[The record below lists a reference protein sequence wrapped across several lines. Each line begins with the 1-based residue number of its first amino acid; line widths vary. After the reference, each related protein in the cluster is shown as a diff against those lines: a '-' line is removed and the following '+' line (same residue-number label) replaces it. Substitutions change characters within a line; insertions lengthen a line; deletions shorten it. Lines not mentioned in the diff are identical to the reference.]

1 MNNVQHSPSSVMQ
14 RCPVLFLGS
23 SVTYGSAAGGW
34 SFADALAEQYGLP
47 IVKEA
52 VSGTTLVND
61 SDQSYIA
68 RMLRL
73 LADLKPAALVC
84 QLSTNDAAQGK
95 PLGEISPGT
104 APADFDQHTITGAME
119 FIIAHARET
128 WGCPVFFYTGTRF
141 DSPAYAQMVIR
152 LQELAA
158 KWSISL
164 IDLWNDPAMNA
175 VAPQDYARYMH
186 DPVHPTREGYLTWWT
201 PCFAAALHDYL

>member
-1 MNNVQHSPSSVMQ
+1 MENSPRSLSAK
-14 RCPVLFLGS
+14 RLPVLFLGS

-47 IVKEA
+47 ILKEA
-52 VSGTTLVND
+52 VSGTTLVDDN
-61 SDQSYIA
+61 DQSYIA
-68 RMLRL
+68 RLLRL
-73 LADLKPAALVC
+73 PADVHPAALVC

-95 PLGEISPGT
+95 PLGEIRPGMSPDG
-104 APADFDQHTITGAME
+104 FDPHTITGAME

-141 DSPAYAQMVIR
+141 DSPAYARMVVR

-158 KWSISL
+158 KWPITL

-175 VAPQDYARYMH
+175 VSPQDYARYMH

-201 PCFAAALHDYL
+201 PRFARALRAYL

>member
-1 MNNVQHSPSSVMQ
+1 MENSLHSSSIS
-14 RCPVLFLGS
+14 RRPVLFLGS

-34 SFADALAEQYGLP
+34 SFADALAEQYSLP

-61 SDQSYIA
+61 NDQSYIA

-73 LADLKPAALVC
+73 PDDLPPAALVC
-84 QLSTNDAAQGK
+84 QLSTNDAAQCK
-95 PLGEISPGT
+95 PLGEISPGMS
-104 APADFDQHTITGAME
+104 PADFDLHTITGAME

-128 WGCPVFFYTGTRF
+128 WGCPVYFYTSTRF
-141 DSPAYAQMVIR
+141 DSAAYAQMVHR
-152 LQELAA
+152 LHELAA

-175 VAPQDYARYMH
+175 VSSQDHARYMH
-186 DPVHPTREGYLTWWT
+186 DPVHPTREGYQAWWA
-201 PCFAAALHDYL
+201 PRFAQALREYL